1 MTAPIVS
8 ATVPGLQP
16 DFSPADLAQAF
27 NGMTAAMGALQRQ
40 VAELSL
46 RVSAIESP
54 PSSSTFQY
62 GLPGYGGL
70 PPQRPV
76 RELPFSSPAPQ
87 ITLTT
92 QMATSASPGR
102 MAAQPTSQGVPITEI
117 SFPPSPSPVP
127 SLSQIMHGSGS
138 HAPMQSPTSVHH
150 RPSDPEQS
158 AVPRY
163 HKLTFPCYDGA
174 EDPLGWLLKCEQFF
188 RGQQTRAVDWV
199 WLASFHMTGKAQMWY
214 TVLERDAGRP
224 TWDDFSRLCQQ
235 RFGPPLSTNH
245 LADLARL
252 PFSSI
257 VEAYLDAFQ
266 ARLAHA
272 GHLSPYQQA

>member
-70 PPQRPV
+70 PPPPMSRPV

-92 QMATSASPGR
+92 QMATSACPGR
-102 MAAQPTSQGVPITEI
+102 LLAPPPSQGVPITEI

-127 SLSQIMHGSGS
+127 SLS
-138 HAPMQSPTSVHH
+138 
-150 RPSDPEQS
+150 
-158 AVPRY
+158 
-163 HKLTFPCYDGA
+163 
-174 EDPLGWLLKCEQFF
+174 
-188 RGQQTRAVDWV
+188 
-199 WLASFHMTGKAQMWY
+199 
-214 TVLERDAGRP
+214 
-224 TWDDFSRLCQQ
+224 
-235 RFGPPLSTNH
+235 
-245 LADLARL
+245 
-252 PFSSI
+252 
-257 VEAYLDAFQ
+257 
-266 ARLAHA
+266 
-272 GHLSPYQQA
+272 